1 MTRRRSPAWHD
12 AQYNN
17 RGRIPEHPQILQQW
31 AERSAQAL
39 ATSACVLDVDYRAQ
53 EPRRARAR
61 TDPTSTLDLFLPQPQ
76 GAAAN
81 GTGPA
86 GTAGAADRRAGQGPA
101 DAAAPVLV
109 YLHGGYWRALS
120 KRDQAFIAPPFAR
133 AGALVVVPDYP
144 LAPAVSIEH
153 IVMQVAQALAW
164 TWRHARQYGGNPE
177 RIVVAGHSA
186 GGHLAA
192 MMLALQWPVFS
203 PELPSD
209 LVKGAVSLS
218 GVFDLEPLRHAPFLA
233 PDLRLD
239 EPSAMRLSPAWMPAP
254 QGPLIAMVGGDESE
268 EFLRQNRLIRR
279 SWGMHAVP
287 VCEAVPGRHHMNV
300 LHDLADPAARAHL
313 LTLEL
318 LGLPVKTS

>member
-1 MTRRRSPAWHD
+1 MTTRPRTPAWHD

-17 RGRIPEHPQILQQW
+17 RGRIPEHPQILQEW
-31 AERSAQAL
+31 SSRSAQAR
-39 ATSACVLDVDYRAQ
+39 ASSACVLDVPYVS
-53 EPRRARAR
+53 EPSPQDAGG
-61 TDPTSTLDLFLPQPQ
+61 LDLFLPAPSDQ
-76 GAAAN
+76 GTSPDPD
-81 GTGPA
+81 G
-86 GTAGAADRRAGQGPA
+86 
-101 DAAAPVLV
+101 APVLV

-120 KRDQAFIAPPFAR
+120 KRDQSFVAPPFAR

-153 IVMQVAQALAW
+153 IVMQVAQAVAW
-164 TWRHARQYGGNPE
+164 VWRNARSYGGNPE

-203 PELPSD
+203 PELPGD

-254 QGPLIAMVGGDESE
+254 QGPLVALVGGDESE
-268 EFLRQNRLIRR
+268 EFLRQNRLIKRR
-279 SWGMHAVP
+279 WGAKAVP
-287 VCEAVPGRHHMNV
+287 VCETVPGRHHMNV
-300 LHDLADPAARAHL
+300 LHDLADPTCRAHQ
-313 LTLEL
+313 LTLRL
-318 LGLPVKTS
+318 LGLQA

>member
-1 MTRRRSPAWHD
+1 M
-12 AQYNN
+12 
-17 RGRIPEHPQILQQW
+17 
-31 AERSAQAL
+31 
-39 ATSACVLDVDYRAQ
+39 RA
-53 EPRRARAR
+53 A
-61 TDPTSTLDLFLPQPQ
+61 
-76 GAAAN
+76 
-81 GTGPA
+81 
-86 GTAGAADRRAGQGPA
+86 QGPA

-177 RIVVAGHSA
+177 RIIVAGHSA

-218 GVFDLEPLRHAPFLA
+218 GVFDLEPLRYAPFLA

-239 EPSAMRLSPAWMPAP
+239 EPSAVRLSPAWMPAP
-254 QGPLIAMVGGDESE
+254 QGPLIALVGGDESE

-300 LHDLADPAARAHL
+300 LHDLADPDARAHQ
-313 LTLEL
+313 LTLKL
-318 LGLPVKTS
+318 LGLQA